1 MKRIS
6 RTRGVVGIAVQRVF
20 ARLRRG
26 DGRLLLSIAG
36 VALGIALVIV
46 VTSIALGLGSQATVF
61 GTGIDYWI
69 VPETASTS
77 SLAVSVGGPQLGSVH
92 STATRI
98 EAYPEVTVASPV
110 AASVLEF
117 QHKTTKQYVL
127 VLGVVASPGLSVA
140 GLPSSELAP
149 GDPHYANG
157 TYAGEWTGEAV
168 LSTGAAELLNASRNG
183 TLNVVRGSTN
193 RSFQVQNVTAPG
205 TTGGMS
211 SGVGNVPVVLVHLS
225 ELQAITGM
233 TEGDTADQMLVATNT
248 PNIRDR
254 LATVY
259 PNTVVVAR
267 SGVSTGSLTD
277 SKLALAVGTTALI
290 VALVVTGLF
299 VATTMGLE
307 VASDRQQYATLA
319 AIGLSRRSRWLLVLA
334 QLLFVTAAGGVIGVL
349 LGAVGIVAVDKLA
362 LSILGTGG
370 IAIGH
375 PLLALYGIAVALA
388 IGILAA
394 PYLLWLSD
402 RPAVLE
408 ELTR

>member
-1 MKRIS
+1 
-6 RTRGVVGIAVQRVF
+6 
-20 ARLRRG
+20 
-26 DGRLLLSIAG
+26 
-36 VALGIALVIV
+36 
-46 VTSIALGLGSQATVF
+46 
-61 GTGIDYWI
+61 
-69 VPETASTS
+69 
-77 SLAVSVGGPQLGSVH
+77 
-92 STATRI
+92 
-98 EAYPEVTVASPV
+98 
-110 AASVLEF
+110 
-117 QHKTTKQYVL
+117 

-157 TYAGEWTGEAV
+157 TYTGEWTGEAV